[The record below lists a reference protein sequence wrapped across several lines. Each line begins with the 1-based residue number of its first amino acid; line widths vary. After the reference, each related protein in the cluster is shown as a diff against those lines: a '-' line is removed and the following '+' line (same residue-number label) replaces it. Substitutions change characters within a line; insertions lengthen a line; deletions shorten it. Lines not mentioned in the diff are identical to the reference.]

1 MRITDNVLV
10 NNLTS
15 NLASSTERLYEKETQ
30 VLTNKKLNKPSDNP
44 TDTITALNIRSKL
57 NNIEQYQ
64 RNISSAQTL
73 LTNTETQVS
82 GLNDLIE
89 QVNTLTVQGASDN
102 YSAADKES
110 ISYEVNQ
117 LLEQVYNIANS
128 RTGSVYTFAGTNT
141 DTAPYQAV
149 RNDAGEIT
157 SVKTTGSS
165 GDINCVVGE
174 NISVKINTNGEDL
187 FEKGINIFDTLVDV
201 RDDLRANDTAALS
214 SDLIQLDNVSEKV
227 INVES
232 IIGSRTNRVDSANTR
247 AENDTLSFSTYL
259 SNIEDIDAAEAIM
272 GYQQE
277 LLTLQSAL
285 QVGARILTPR
295 LSDFL
300 Q

>member
-10 NNLTS
+10 NNLTT
-15 NLASSTERLYEKETQ
+15 NLATASERLYDKETQ
-30 VLTNKKLNKPSDNP
+30 VLTNKKLNLPSDNP

-57 NNIEQYQ
+57 NDIEQYQ

-82 GLNDLIE
+82 QLNDLIE

-102 YSAADKES
+102 YSASDKES
-110 ISYEVNQ
+110 ISYEVDQ
-117 LLEQVYNIANS
+117 LIEQVFNLANS
-128 RTGSVYTFAGTNT
+128 RIGSIYTFSGTST

-157 SVKTTGSS
+157 SVKTTGSA
-165 GDINCVVGE
+165 GEINCVIGE
-174 NISVKINTNGEDL
+174 NISIKINTNGEDV
-187 FEKGINIFDTLVDV
+187 FEKGTNVFDTLISV
-201 RDDLRANDTAALS
+201 RDNLRANDTDALS
-214 SDLIQLDNVSEKV
+214 NDLIQLNNVSEKV
-227 INVES
+227 INIQS
-232 IIGSRTNRVDSANTR
+232 IIGSRTNRIDAAQTR
-247 AENDTLSFSTYL
+247 AESDTLSFTTYL

-300 Q
+300 T